1 MPGNC
6 EEYLMWLFSLLVW
19 FQPKRQNRYWHH
31 TFLTIVDKL
40 TLFFTLQLHVL
51 ALVHRACGLVRF
63 RHRKH
68 SVSFRKDH
76 VLSLNTCFGHQK
88 HKWKLSW
95 DQPRCTFSKNVN
107 MVRGLWCIPMW
118 TYQWFASIVFW
129 QLGWTVKIQTVFKL
143 LWQRKARDHLR
154 GLNKHLLAQRSD
166 LND

>member
-40 TLFFTLQLHVL
+40 TLFFTLQLYVL

-68 SVSFRKDH
+68 SVSFRKRSCF
-76 VLSLNTCFGHQK
+76 VFKYLLWSPKTQVETALRSASLYLFE
-88 HKWKLSW
+88 
-95 DQPRCTFSKNVN
+95 NVN

-129 QLGWTVKIQTVFKL
+129 QLGWTVTIQTVFKL

-154 GLNKHLLAQRSD
+154 ALNKHLLSQRSD